1 MTSTRKSLHI
11 IPLSHFLNLHRKED
25 QMTEIME
32 LNIDFYF
39 KYSKNKYYF
48 EALILFHLY
57 IYAEERLLDHMVV
70 QLLVF

>member
-1 MTSTRKSLHI
+1 
-11 IPLSHFLNLHRKED
+11 
-25 QMTEIME
+25 MTEIME

-39 KYSKNKYYF
+39 KYNKKYYF

>member
-1 MTSTRKSLHI
+1 
-11 IPLSHFLNLHRKED
+11 
-25 QMTEIME
+25 MTEIME

>member
-1 MTSTRKSLHI
+1 MTSTPKSLHI

-39 KYSKNKYYF
+39 KYNKKHYF